1 MSMWGFIKLL
11 KVKMVADVRHAR
23 YFIIIFPLAL
33 FIKTHTKC
41 VSTHDSSPP
50 LSATATATASDRIG
64 VRHKYYS
71 TSRTKR
77 TPSRINLD
85 RVPFSAVLSGHCRH
99 RRPPACYWQPGL
111 AALAPPA
118 CSRLLDR
125 GACRGRHYPAHPSAA
140 PSPAEIRAPSR
151 LPYPC
156 SGSGASRSRIVAP
169 TCPAPR
175 TRAAGG
181 EASQLVRAALGQ
193 TEGKRGAARRPTHG
207 GSLLRLSG
215 IL

>member
-1 MSMWGFIKLL
+1 MATNAKQLTSTQARRTRGRHRAL
-11 KVKMVADVRHAR
+11 KAWCDRRSSHMK
-23 YFIIIFPLAL
+23 IF
-33 FIKTHTKC
+33 FSHQ
-41 VSTHDSSPP
+41 
-50 LSATATATASDRIG
+50 
-64 VRHKYYS
+64 
-71 TSRTKR
+71 

-85 RVPFSAVLSGHCRH
+85 RAPFSAVLSGHCRH
-99 RRPPACYWQPGL
+99 HRPPACYWQPGL

-125 GACRGRHYPAHPSAA
+125 GAYRGRHYPAHPSAA

-193 TEGKRGAARRPTHG
+193 TKGKRGAAGRPTHG

>member
-1 MSMWGFIKLL
+1 MS
-11 KVKMVADVRHAR
+11 
-23 YFIIIFPLAL
+23 P
-33 FIKTHTKC
+33 
-41 VSTHDSSPP
+41 HDSPP
-50 LSATATATASDRIG
+50 LSATATATACPTESESDISII
-64 VRHKYYS
+64 VRHVLRIS
-71 TSRTKR
+71 HKR